1 MRKALPLIACATLLC
16 CQYATAEDGLLNKLL
31 RITGISATPS
41 QQKAPSEEIEAGGE
55 IWINNVKAGTLQR
68 LGHENGFRSPI
79 FASNDETVLA
89 VKGEALWRLPLQT
102 GTASKTRQVDGLTKV
117 VGIDREDSDK
127 ILVLIKRGSTTA
139 PALLSLATGA
149 ITELSYGANSPNDRK
164 LLNHL
169 KGWERVYGDII
180 VYPKAQTR
188 ESVTGTVEWQDVFL
202 KRDDAAPVN
211 VSRCDGAANCGQ
223 PSLSGDGTKVVFIR
237 ANL

>member
-1 MRKALPLIACATLLC
+1 MRKALALIACAALLF
-16 CQYATAEDGLLNKLL
+16 CQYVTAEDGLLNKLL

-55 IWINNVKAGTLQR
+55 IWISNLKAGTLQK

-79 FASNDETVLA
+79 FGPNDDAVLT
-89 VKGEALWRLPLQT
+89 VKGGALWRLSLQT
-102 GTASKTRQVDGLTKV
+102 GAASKIYQVAGLTKV
-117 VGIDREDSDK
+117 VGIDRQDSDK
-127 ILVLIKRGSTTA
+127 ALVLIKRGSTTA
-139 PALLSLATGA
+139 PALLSLVTGA
-149 ITELSYGANSPNDRK
+149 ITEISYDANLPNDRK

-169 KGWERVYGDII
+169 KGWERVYGDIT

-202 KRDDAAPVN
+202 KRDDAPPVN
-211 VSRCDGAANCGQ
+211 VSRCDGANCGQ

-237 ANL
+237 TNL

>member
-1 MRKALPLIACATLLC
+1 MRKALSLVACVTLLV
-16 CQYATAEDGLLNKLL
+16 CQYVTAEDGLLNKLL

-55 IWINNVKAGTLQR
+55 IWISNVKAGTLHR
-68 LGHENGFRSPI
+68 LGHENGFRTPI
-79 FASNDETVLA
+79 FGPNDEAVLA
-89 VKGEALWRLPLQT
+89 VKGGVLWRVSLQT
-102 GTASKTRQVDGLTKV
+102 DDASKMHQVAGLTKL
-117 VGIDREDSDK
+117 VGIDRQDSDK

-149 ITELSYGANSPNDRK
+149 ITEISYDANSRNDRK
-164 LLNHL
+164 LLNHV
-169 KGWERVYGDII
+169 KGWERVYGDVM

-188 ESVTGTVEWQDVFL
+188 ETVSGTVEWQDVFL
-202 KRDDAAPVN
+202 KRDDVAPVN
-211 VSRCDGAANCGQ
+211 VSRCDGANCGQ

>member
-1 MRKALPLIACATLLC
+1 MRKALSLVACAALLLC
-16 CQYATAEDGLLNKLL
+16 QYVTAEEGLLNKLL

-55 IWINNVKAGTLQR
+55 IWISNVKAGTLQR

-79 FASNDETVLA
+79 FGPNDEAVLA
-89 VKGEALWRLPLQT
+89 VKDGALWRVSLQT
-102 GTASKTRQVDGLTKV
+102 GTATKVRQVVGLTKV
-117 VGIDREDSDK
+117 VGIDRHDSDK
-127 ILVLIKRGSTTA
+127 ILVLIKRGSTTSL
-139 PALLSLATGA
+139 ALLSLATGA
-149 ITELSYGANSPNDRK
+149 ITEISYDANSPNDRK

-180 VYPKAQTR
+180 VYPRAQTR

-202 KRDDAAPVN
+202 KRDDAAPIN
-211 VSRCDGAANCGQ
+211 VSSCDGANCGQ

-237 ANL
+237 TNL